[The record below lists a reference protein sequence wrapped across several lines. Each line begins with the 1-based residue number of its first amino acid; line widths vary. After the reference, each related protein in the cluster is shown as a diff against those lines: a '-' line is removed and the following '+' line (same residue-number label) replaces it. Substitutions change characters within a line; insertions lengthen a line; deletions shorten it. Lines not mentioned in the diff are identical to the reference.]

1 MRITMLWIPP
11 FKEEGEVSK
20 RNIWALFLHGI
31 IRNKKIRIKANS
43 YHPSKEL
50 YVKFYTKEK

>member
-1 MRITMLWIPP
+1 MLWIPP